1 MPNMKNVIFD
11 CDCTI
16 GIENCDC
23 DDALALLYL
32 LGRDDINIL
41 GITATYG
48 NSDIDSVMHA
58 LSNFKDD
65 LVKLSDANSR
75 SDKLAKILA
84 NIAIVKG
91 GEKPGC
97 FNSNAVDFI
106 IDTASKFPGEVD
118 IIGTGSTTNIGGAI
132 QRYPEITNKI
142 NSVTLMG
149 GITEEL
155 KFEKATMNELNLSCD
170 AQATSLILENIS
182 NINILTANNCLD
194 SFIQADRYENLLK
207 NSTSKIHQF
216 IYDATKYYLPYNQ
229 RTYGLDGYIL
239 WDVIATVYF
248 CEPELFEDRYFE
260 LDNDTSD
267 LRRGYLSLT
276 PTGYVI
282 NCPVIK
288 DSSALISHIADVWE
302 NCL

>member
-1 MPNMKNVIFD
+1 MKNVIFD

-48 NSDIDSVMHA
+48 NSDIDSVIHS
-58 LSNFKDD
+58 LLNFKDE
-65 LVKLSDANSR
+65 LVKLSDSDNTT
-75 SDKLAKILA
+75 DKLAKKLA
-84 NIAIVKG
+84 NISIFKG

-97 FNSNAVDFI
+97 FNSDAVDFI
-106 IDTASKFPGEVD
+106 VDTVSKCSAGVD
-118 IIGTGSTTNIGGAI
+118 IIGSGSTTNIGGVI
-132 QRYPEITNKI
+132 KRYPEITNKI

-155 KFEKATMNELNLSCD
+155 KFEKETMNELNLSCD

-182 NINILTANNCLD
+182 NLNILTANNCLD
-194 SFIQADRYENLLK
+194 SFIQADKYEDLLK
-207 NSTSKIHQF
+207 NSASKTHQF
-216 IYDATKYYLPYNQ
+216 IFDATKYYLPYN
-229 RTYGLDGYIL
+229 REVYGIDGYIL
-239 WDVIATVYF
+239 WDVIATAYF
-248 CEPELFEDRYFE
+248 CEPELFEDRYFK
-260 LDNDTSD
+260 LNNNTSD

-276 PTGYVI
+276 PTDYVI

-288 DSSALISHIADVWE
+288 DPSALISHIADVWE